1 MKRLF
6 TLYLKPGFGVRAIAI
21 VFLAMWQFASEAQ
34 TILTEGFESA
44 TFPPTGWTR
53 TTSNATYPWARVVS
67 NTGNPAPAAHSGSYM
82 ARYNSFSA
90 PSGATA
96 ELITPALNFSGANQ
110 VAVSFWMYRDP
121 AYLNYLN
128 ERVEVFVNTSAASG

>member
-6 TLYLKPGFGVRAIAI
+6 TLSLKTGSGIRTIAI
-21 VFLAMWQFASEAQ
+21 ILLAVMLHFASEAQ
-34 TILTEGFESA
+34 TILTEDFESA

-53 TTSNATYPWARVVS
+53 TTSNTTYPWARVAS
-67 NTGNPAPAAHSGSYM
+67 FTGNPAPAAHGGSYM

-96 ELITPALNFSGANQ
+96 ELITPSLNFS
-110 VAVSFWMYRDP
+110 
-121 AYLNYLN
+121 
-128 ERVEVFVNTSAASG
+128 